1 MLLLL
6 PPPPLNA
13 KDLVPLSI
21 IFQKITHVD
30 PVLLRAEQRRQ
41 VLGHGGRGREREAVD
56 AAIQVLPFSFF
67 DFERKIFV
75 KRIPTSFFFFFLRLS
90 RSSQAHFSLFLS
102 SFFFFFFLR
111 FLSRRKAHSPSTHHG
126 GRAPLRQVAEAPRA
140 RGRVQ
145 GPWRE

>member
-75 KRIPTSFFFFFLRLS
+75 KRIPTSFFFFLRLS